1 MKSTQEEMDTSGH
14 LYARESSDVFEVAED
29 DMDITEAAVPEDVVE
44 MSGAQLDDYKGVV
57 YFYIHT
63 VAVKSHC
70 IAGKFGEH

>member
-1 MKSTQEEMDTSGH
+1 MKSTQEERDTS
-14 LYARESSDVFEVAED
+14 YARESSEVAED
-29 DMDITEAAVPEDVVE
+29 DMDITETAVPEDVVE

-63 VAVKSHC
+63 NL